1 MLRSSD
7 RILTTHAG
15 ALPRS
20 ERLRGLVMARSQG
33 EPHDAAEL
41 ATLLRQEVSDAVAK
55 QIAIGLDS
63 VNDGE
68 LGKPN
73 FTNYIQERLSGVEA
87 RPYKAGED
95 SSFSS
100 LIRREVGRYGGYY
113 RKMFELFPRVQRLNI
128 VCVGELGYAGHHL
141 VKPDIE
147 NFRASLAGKNVA
159 DAFLPAVTPGTI
171 EHWLHNEYYP
181 NDEAFLFAI
190 AEALRPEYQ
199 AIVDAG
205 FTLQIDDPDL
215 PDGWQIYPD
224 MSVADYRKYADRRVA
239 ALNHALA
246 GIPPEK
252 VRLHVC
258 WGSFHGPHQGDIALA
273 HIVDLIFKVSAREF
287 SIEASNP
294 RHEHEWQLFET
305 VKLPDGAVL
314 IPGVVGH
321 CTNFIEH
328 PELVAQRLVR
338 YAKLV
343 GRENVVAGTD
353 CGLAPRLPD
362 GELVWGKLEALVE
375 GARLASQQLWG
386 RS

>member
-1 MLRSSD
+1 MLHSSD

-33 EPHDAAEL
+33 EPYDAAEL
-41 ATLLRQEVSDAVAK
+41 ATQLRQEVADTVTK
-55 QIAIGLDS
+55 QIAIGIDS

-73 FTNYIQERLSGVEA
+73 FTNYIQERLTGVEA
-87 RPYKAGED
+87 RPYQAGED

-128 VCVGELGYAGHHL
+128 VCTSDLHYAGHDL
-141 VKPDIE
+141 VKQDIQ
-147 NFRASLAGKNVA
+147 NFRAALAGKNVA

-171 EHWLHNEYYP
+171 EHWLRNEHYP
-181 NDEAFLFAI
+181 SDEAFLFAI

-199 AIVDAG
+199 AIVEAG

-224 MSVADYRKYADRRVA
+224 MSVADYRKFADLRVA
-239 ALNHALA
+239 ALNHALV

-343 GRENVVAGTD
+343 GRENVLAGTD

-362 GELVWGKLEALVE
+362 GELAWGKLEALVE
-375 GARLASQQLWG
+375 GARLASQQLW
-386 RS
+386 RRV